1 MARPKKAITLDKQ
14 YSVRLTLA
22 EAKWIEREA
31 GRYGLSVSSYLRQ
44 KGLKNKLVPR
54 LNDDEAGYYA
64 QLSGMAKN
72 LNQLARLAHTRRALV
87 SDIEEAIGGIRELV
101 ARLK

>member
-1 MARPKKAITLDKQ
+1 MARPKKAVTLDKQ

-44 KGLKNKLVPR
+44 KGLKNKMVPR
-54 LNDDEAGYYA
+54 LSEEEANYYA
-64 QLSGMAKN
+64 QLAGMGKN
-72 LNQLARLAHTRRALV
+72 LNQLTRLAHSRRALV
-87 SDIEEAIGGIRELV
+87 SDIEVAVNGIRTLV
-101 ARLK
+101 AKLR